1 MVKKQTR
8 FVEKKYLKYDEYLS
22 YRSFLLK
29 MVKNFNKDF
38 FSQIIYNKGR
48 KMERKDV
55 DMEPL
60 PKHYKIVLE
69 EEDYEAQG
77 TTEDP
82 IEISS
87 EDENE
92 ED

>member
-1 MVKKQTR
+1 
-8 FVEKKYLKYDEYLS
+8 
-22 YRSFLLK
+22 
-29 MVKNFNKDF
+29 
-38 FSQIIYNKGR
+38 
-48 KMERKDV
+48 MERKDV

-60 PKHYKIVLE
+60 PKYYKIVLE
-69 EEDYEAQG
+69 EEDYEIQG

-92 ED
+92 EN